1 MAAPVESDPAPH
13 VGNDVPNVS
22 DEQVDKADGAFF
34 ALRGCH
40 QVLRGERGE
49 FFSPD
54 YLCSNPP
61 LWCNWTIQVDPRMR
75 IQLYLEDLIQPDVC
89 HLKEDQIHVD
99 EATGYFGGHKILQ
112 NCWREAKYIS
122 ISNTLHVVLLI
133 GGQPSYPYRGVYGRY
148 QAFVPT
154 AVYKPLEKLKEHTRS
169 SWVESTATEMPPSGE
184 RGFIEFL
191 PESNIE
197 KVESVLGERPALPS
211 QENYD
216 LVYDYYDQTSSLPV
230 VQHWEPGAPTEVDD
244 TLRGPLIL
252 KEEDGLAVREN
263 DHKTSLGHGNYD
275 GTLEELIA
283 LPNTA
288 ASIVTVRTGRK
299 AGESGSDEDVRS
311 PQNSRLLPRS
321 PEAAR
326 RNAEDMQS
334 HESSFTTAVPQNIS
348 LPAEHVTAVTSVEG
362 SEQVEGNG
370 TWLDKTSESPP
381 PSADQAPPHAHPNVV
396 EQLSGHRTTDH
407 LFEVAV
413 EVNFQHDPVEH
424 WDRMARSLLLS
435 VKALINKELEFLHTP
450 KNMLS
455 KRIKRLS
462 AGVLYILWLQISEG
476 ATGPH
481 IHTTV
486 HAALQELIETS
497 VKLQD
502 SQGQAVIVS
511 VSTADVNECGT
522 HLMLC
527 DTNAECVNVFGSY
540 SCHCRPGFLDVSRLG
555 SGTAC
560 ADAKASGCRSGPSA
574 EVTKGVYVVFFL
586 LSFLILTLLAAI
598 AVMYRRH
605 SSGTFLVRCHS
616 DGFAD
621 DTACSVKGSNG
632 ERCRINANSDLLPP
646 PPPIRRPKDGWSHPK
661 ECCPP
666 VDVPLLRFNPI
677 LPLDGLIDPPED
689 LGKQ

>member
-1 MAAPVESDPAPH
+1 MSIFVLIFGIFTECCNS
-13 VGNDVPNVS
+13 
-22 DEQVDKADGAFF
+22 QVDKADGAFF

-154 AVYKPLEKLKEHTRS
+154 AVYKPLEKVKEHARS
-169 SWVESTATEMPPSGE
+169 SWVESTTTETPPSGE
-184 RGFIEFL
+184 RGFTEFL

-216 LVYDYYDQTSSLPV
+216 LVYDYYDQTSSLP
-230 VQHWEPGAPTEVDD
+230 
-244 TLRGPLIL
+244 
-252 KEEDGLAVREN
+252 
-263 DHKTSLGHGNYD
+263 
-275 GTLEELIA
+275 
-283 LPNTA
+283 
-288 ASIVTVRTGRK
+288 
-299 AGESGSDEDVRS
+299 
-311 PQNSRLLPRS
+311 NSRLLPRS

-334 HESSFTTAVPQNIS
+334 HESSFTTAVPRNIS
-348 LPAEHVTAVTSVEG
+348 LPAEHVTSVTSVGG

-396 EQLSGHRTTDH
+396 EQLSGHRTTGGNHTEFGHIPGDH

-435 VKALINKELEFLHTP
+435 IKALTSIVCFKWWWFCVFC
-450 KNMLS
+450 
-455 KRIKRLS
+455 RLS

-502 SQGQAVIVS
+502 SQGHAVIVS

-540 SCHCRPGFLDVSRLG
+540 LCHCRPGFLDVSRLG

-560 ADAKASGCRSGPSA
+560 ADAKASGTDLSLSGPSA

-586 LSFLILTLLAAI
+586 LSCLILTLLAAI

-621 DTACSVKGSNG
+621 DTARSVKGGNG
-632 ERCRINANSDLLPP
+632 ERCRINADSDLLPP